1 MIIHDPFSLQVERNP
16 YRTALIFGNQ
26 TYTYNELA
34 AKIRELAQCLM
45 AFGVQA
51 EVPVALLMDRCPE
64 TVIAIYAILEAGGF
78 YIPLDPSWP
87 QSRQLDILK
96 DANINHLITMKSM
109 KEKPP
114 SEFIGRVICADY
126 LPFYVASEGVRGVP
140 ATFKSPVYALY
151 TSGTT
156 GKPKGVIVEHRG
168 LVKRIQWL
176 QVKIAFNN

>member
-1 MIIHDPFSLQVERNP
+1 M
-16 YRTALIFGNQ
+16 IFGNQ
-26 TYTYNELA
+26 TFTYNELA
-34 AKIRELAQCLM
+34 SKIREVSQCLI

-64 TVIAIYAILEAGGF
+64 TIISIYAIVQAGGF

-87 QSRQLDILK
+87 KSRQLDILQ
-96 DANINHLITMKSM
+96 DSSTFHLITMQSM

-114 SEFIGRVICADY
+114 EDFKGSVIFADN
-126 LPFYVASEGVRGVP
+126 LPFFVTSGDKMPVP
-140 ATFKSPVYALY
+140 ANSNSPVYCLY

-176 QVKIAFNN
+176 QVQYIRVFIRTYNTTEFAFLGNT

>member
-1 MIIHDPFSLQVERNP
+1 MQPNKI
-16 YRTALIFGNQ
+16 AMIFGNQ
-26 TYTYNELA
+26 TFTYNELA
-34 AKIRELAQCLM
+34 AKIRELSQCLI

-64 TVIAIYAILEAGGF
+64 TLISIYAILQAGGF

-87 QSRQLDILK
+87 KSRQLDILQ
-96 DANINHLITMKSM
+96 DSSTSHLITMQSM

-114 SEFIGRVICADY
+114 DNFKGSVIFADN
-126 LPFYVASEGVRGVP
+126 LPFFVTSGDKMPVP
-140 ATFKSPVYALY
+140 PNSNSPVYCLY

-176 QVKIAFNN
+176 QVQYIRVFIRTYKNEI

>member
-1 MIIHDPFSLQVERNP
+1 MQPHN
-16 YRTALIFGNQ
+16 TAIIFGNQ
-26 TYTYNELA
+26 TFSYNELA
-34 AKIRELAQCLM
+34 VKIRELSQCLI

-64 TVIAIYAILEAGGF
+64 TIISIYAILQAGGF

-87 QSRQLDILK
+87 KSRQLDILL
-96 DANINHLITMKSM
+96 DSSTSYLITMQSM

-114 SEFIGRVICADY
+114 EDFMGSVIFADN
-126 LPFYVASEGVRGVP
+126 LPFFVASGDKTPVP
-140 ATFKSPVYALY
+140 PNSNSPVYCLY

-176 QVKIAFNN
+176 QVQYISVFIRIYRNA

>member
-1 MIIHDPFSLQVERNP
+1 
-16 YRTALIFGNQ
+16 
-26 TYTYNELA
+26 
-34 AKIRELAQCLM
+34 M

-87 QSRQLDILK
+87 QSRQLDILT
-96 DANINHLITMKSM
+96 DANIMHLISMKTM

-114 SEFIGRVICADY
+114 SEFLGRVIFADN
-126 LPFYVASEGVRGVP
+126 LPFYVVSEGVRGVP
-140 ATFKSPVYALY
+140 PSCKSPVYALY

-176 QVKIAFNN
+176 QVRMTLNDSKVDCEIIVI

>member
-1 MIIHDPFSLQVERNP
+1 M
-16 YRTALIFGNQ
+16 IFGNQ
-26 TYTYNELA
+26 TFTYTETA
-34 AKIRELAQCLM
+34 AKIREFSQCLI

-64 TVIAIYAILEAGGF
+64 TIIAIYAILHAGGF

-87 QSRQLDILK
+87 KSRQLDILQ
-96 DANINHLITMKSM
+96 DSSTSHLVTMQTM

-114 SEFIGRVICADY
+114 ESFKGQVIFADN
-126 LPFYVASEGVRGVP
+126 LPFYVTTEVEK
-140 ATFKSPVYALY
+140 ATPPNSNSPVYALY

-168 LVKRIQWL
+168 LVKRCL
-176 QVKIAFNN
+176 LYTSPSPRDS

>member
-1 MIIHDPFSLQVERNP
+1 M
-16 YRTALIFGNQ
+16 
-26 TYTYNELA
+26 A
-34 AKIRELAQCLM
+34 AKIRELAKCLM

-51 EVPVALLMDRCPE
+51 EVPVALLMERCPE

-87 QSRQLDILK
+87 KSRQLDILA
-96 DANINHLITMKSM
+96 DANIHYLISMQTMI
-109 KEKPP
+109 EKLP
-114 SEFIGRVICADY
+114 SEFWGRVILADN
-126 LPFYVASEGVRGVP
+126 LPFNVASAGARRVLP
-140 ATFKSPVYALY
+140 NSTSPVYALY

-176 QVKIAFNN
+176 QVNNR

>member
-1 MIIHDPFSLQVERNP
+1 
-16 YRTALIFGNQ
+16 
-26 TYTYNELA
+26 
-34 AKIRELAQCLM
+34 M

-51 EVPVALLMDRCPE
+51 EVPVALLMERCPE
-64 TVIAIYAILEAGGF
+64 TVISIYAILEAGGF

-87 QSRQLDILK
+87 QSRQLDILT
-96 DANINHLITMKSM
+96 DANIHHLISMQTM

-114 SEFIGRVICADY
+114 SEFLGRVIFADN

-140 ATFKSPVYALY
+140 PNCKSPVYALY

-176 QVKIAFNN
+176 QV